1 MFELYVTTSTS
12 NAKNPITSID
22 AVARVRAFYMSEH
35 KLLYH
40 YYKDRDKYH
49 FWNQQMDSSI
59 LPIRPFDDITSL

>member
-12 NAKNPITSID
+12 NAKNPITSIE
-22 AVARVRAFYMSEH
+22 AVARVKVFSEEH

-49 FWNQQMDSSI
+49 FWNPQMDSSI